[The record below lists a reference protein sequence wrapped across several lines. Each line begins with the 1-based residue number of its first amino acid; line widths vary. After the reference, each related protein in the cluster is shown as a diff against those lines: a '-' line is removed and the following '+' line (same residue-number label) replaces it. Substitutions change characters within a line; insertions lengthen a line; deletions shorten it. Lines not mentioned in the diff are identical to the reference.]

1 MSANLLGDE
10 SSPYLQQH
18 RDNPVHWRAWGPDA
32 LAEAKQADKPILLSV
47 GYSSCH
53 WCHVM
58 AHESFEHNA
67 TAELMNDLYVN
78 IKVDREE
85 RPDLDAIYQRAI
97 TLMGQQ
103 GGWPLTMFL
112 TPDGEPFWGGTY
124 FPREARY
131 GRPGFQDVLKL
142 IHGAYVN
149 EPETVRKNQSNM
161 VEALRK
167 LADNKPGDDIEEKQ
181 IEDIGQA
188 LLREVDPRHGGIGG
202 APKFPQVPILDLL
215 WRNYKRSGS
224 ELMRTAVILSARQMS
239 EGGIYDHLGGGYS
252 RYSTDERWLVPH
264 FEKMLYD
271 NAQILELLCHL
282 WQDTRDP
289 LFKQRAEETV
299 DWLLREMLT
308 KEGAFASAYDADS
321 EGEEGV
327 FYVWQESEIDAL
339 LGVDAEAFK
348 AVYDVTRLGNFEN
361 SNILN
366 RLGRRPEDDMLE
378 EEILKPLRDKLL
390 AVRIQREWPS
400 WDDKVLADWNGMMI
414 SALSFASAVFER
426 PDWLKA
432 AKNAWYYVSG
442 DMAQDPKGGDDA
454 RLCHSARHGQV
465 KHIDFLDDYA
475 EMSRAALMLHEVSG
489 EPVFLERARAWL
501 KLLDAE
507 FWDADAGGYFYS
519 PANGEKLIAR
529 SKQAHDNATPAGNG
543 TLVGVLARLY
553 HLTAEDAYLER
564 ANALVHAFSGEIAD
578 RFAPIPTLI
587 NNSELLHSAMQIVI
601 VGVRG
606 EADND
611 TMIRTVFSLSLPNRV
626 LNVIAPDAALPPGH
640 PAAGKGQQGGAA
652 TAYLCVGPTCSL
664 PVNDAAALRSLLLD
678 ALEPGDSGA
687 LEPDQE
693 DHPEIQPDILQE

>member
-1 MSANLLGDE
+1 MSRNLLSEE

-58 AHESFEHNA
+58 AHESFEHDP
-67 TAELMNDLYVN
+67 TAELMNELFVN

-97 TLMGQQ
+97 SLMGQQ

-124 FPREARY
+124 FPREASY
-131 GRPGFQDVLKL
+131 GRPGFRDVLKL

-161 VEALRK
+161 VEALAK
-167 LADNKPGDDIEEKQ
+167 LADNNPGGDIEEKQ
-181 IEDIGQA
+181 VEDIGQA

-202 APKFPQVPILDLL
+202 APKFPQTPILDLL
-215 WRNYKRSGS
+215 WRNYKRTGS

-282 WQDTRDP
+282 WQDTREP

-299 DWLLREMLT
+299 AWLLREMLT
-308 KEGAFASAYDADS
+308 EEGAFASAYDADS
-321 EGEEGV
+321 EGEEGR

-339 LGVDAEAFK
+339 LGADSDAFK
-348 AVYDVTRLGNFEN
+348 AIYDVTPHGNFEGRT
-361 SNILN
+361 ILN
-366 RLGRRPEDDMLE
+366 RLGRRPDSDAPNE
-378 EEILKPLRDKLL
+378 EKIKPLREKLL
-390 AVRIQREWPS
+390 AERIKREWPS

-414 SALSFASAVFER
+414 SALAFAAAVFER
-426 PDWLKA
+426 PEWLSA
-432 AKNAWYYVSG
+432 ARRAWNYVSG
-442 DMAQDPKGGDDA
+442 DMADGK

-465 KHIDFLDDYA
+465 KQIEFLDDYA
-475 EMSRAALMLHEVSG
+475 EMLRAALTLYEVSG
-489 EPVFLERARAWL
+489 EPAYLERARAWVEI
-501 KLLDAE
+501 LDKD
-507 FWDADAGGYFYS
+507 FWDHDEGGYFYT
-519 PANGEKLIAR
+519 PENGEKLIAR
-529 SKQAHDNATPAGNG
+529 SKPVQDNATPAGNG

-553 HLTAEDAYLER
+553 HVTAEEKYLER
-564 ANALVHAFSGEIAD
+564 ANDLVRAFSGEIGE

-601 VGVRG
+601 VGKRG
-606 EADND
+606 EAG
-611 TMIRTVFSLSLPNRV
+611 TEPMIRTAFALSLPNRI
-626 LNVIAPDAALPPGH
+626 LNVIAPDVTLPPGH
-640 PAAGKGQQGGAA
+640 PAAGKRQQGGKA

-664 PVNDAAALRSLLLD
+664 PVNEAAALRALLQD
-678 ALEPGDSGA
+678 ALEPGDPVREEA
-687 LEPDQE
+687 EN
-693 DHPEIQPDILQE
+693 

>member
-1 MSANLLGDE
+1 
-10 SSPYLQQH
+10 YLQQH

-58 AHESFEHNA
+58 AHESFEHDP
-67 TAELMNDLYVN
+67 TAELMNELFVN

-97 TLMGQQ
+97 SLMGQQ

-124 FPREARY
+124 FPREASY
-131 GRPGFQDVLKL
+131 GRPGFRDVLKL

-161 VEALRK
+161 VEALAK
-167 LADNKPGDDIEEKQ
+167 LADNNPGGDIEEKQ
-181 IEDIGQA
+181 VEDIGQA

-202 APKFPQVPILDLL
+202 APKFPQTPILDLL
-215 WRNYKRSGS
+215 WRNYKRTGS

-282 WQDTRDP
+282 WQDTREP

-299 DWLLREMLT
+299 AWLLREMLT
-308 KEGAFASAYDADS
+308 EEGAFASAYDADS
-321 EGEEGV
+321 EGEEGR
-327 FYVWQESEIDAL
+327 FYVWQESEIDEL
-339 LGVDAEAFK
+339 LGTEADAFK
-348 AVYDVTRLGNFEN
+348 AIYDVTPHGNFEGRT
-361 SNILN
+361 ILN
-366 RLGRRPEDDMLE
+366 RLGRRPDSDAPNE
-378 EEILKPLRDKLL
+378 EKIKPLREKLL
-390 AVRIQREWPS
+390 AERIKREWPS

-414 SALSFASAVFER
+414 SALAFAAAVFER
-426 PDWLKA
+426 PEWLSA
-432 AKNAWYYVSG
+432 ARRAWNYVSG
-442 DMAQDPKGGDDA
+442 DMADGK

-465 KHIDFLDDYA
+465 KQIEFLDDYA
-475 EMSRAALMLHEVSG
+475 EMLRAALTLYEVSG
-489 EPVFLERARAWL
+489 EPAYLERARAWVEI
-501 KLLDAE
+501 LDKD
-507 FWDADAGGYFYS
+507 FWDHDEGGYFYT
-519 PANGEKLIAR
+519 PENGEKLIAR
-529 SKQAHDNATPAGNG
+529 SKPVQDNATPAGNG

-553 HLTAEDAYLER
+553 HVTAEEKYLER
-564 ANALVHAFSGEIAD
+564 ANDLVRAFSGEIGE

-587 NNSELLHSAMQIVI
+587 NNSELL
-601 VGVRG
+601 
-606 EADND
+606 
-611 TMIRTVFSLSLPNRV
+611 
-626 LNVIAPDAALPPGH
+626 
-640 PAAGKGQQGGAA
+640 
-652 TAYLCVGPTCSL
+652 
-664 PVNDAAALRSLLLD
+664 
-678 ALEPGDSGA
+678 
-687 LEPDQE
+687 
-693 DHPEIQPDILQE
+693 

>member
-1 MSANLLGDE
+1 MSGNLLGEE

-32 LAEAKQADKPILLSV
+32 LAEAKQAGKPILLSV

-58 AHESFEHNA
+58 AHESFEHNE
-67 TAELMNDLYVN
+67 TAELMNELFVN

-97 TLMGQQ
+97 SLMGQQ

-124 FPREARY
+124 FPRDAKY
-131 GRPGFQDVLKL
+131 GRPGFRDVLRQ
-142 IHGAYVN
+142 IHGAFVN
-149 EPETVRKNQSNM
+149 EPEAVRKNQTNM
-161 VEALRK
+161 VDALRK
-167 LADNKPGDDIEEKQ
+167 LADNNPGGDIEEKQ
-181 IEDIGQA
+181 IENIGQT

-215 WRNYKRSGS
+215 WRNHKRTGS

-282 WQDTRDP
+282 WQDTREP

-299 DWLLREMLT
+299 EWLLREMLT
-308 KEGAFASAYDADS
+308 GEGAFASAYDADS
-321 EGEEGV
+321 EGEEGR
-327 FYVWQESEIDAL
+327 FYVWQESEIDSL
-339 LGVDAEAFK
+339 LGADAEAFK
-348 AVYDVTRLGNFEN
+348 SVYDVTPHGNFEG
-361 SNILN
+361 STILN
-366 RLGRRPEDDMLE
+366 RLGRAPEGGMPDE
-378 EEILKPLRDKLL
+378 AILRPLRETLL
-390 AVRIQREWPS
+390 AVRIKREWPS

-414 SALSFASAVFER
+414 SALALAAAVFER
-426 PDWLKA
+426 PDWLA
-432 AKNAWYYVSG
+432 AARRAWDYITG
-442 DMAQDPKGGDDA
+442 DMVQGT

-465 KHIDFLDDYA
+465 KKVEFLDDYA
-475 EMSRAALMLHEVSG
+475 EMSRAALMMYEVSG
-489 EPVFLERARAWL
+489 EPLFLERARAWV
-501 KLLDAE
+501 KILDSD
-507 FWDADAGGYFYS
+507 FWDADEGGYFYS
-519 PANGEKLIAR
+519 PESGEKLIAR
-529 SKQAHDNATPAGNG
+529 SKPVHDNATPSGNG

-564 ANALVHAFSGEIAD
+564 ANDLVRAFSGEIGE

-587 NNSELLHSAMQIVI
+587 NNSDLLHSALQIVI
-601 VGVRG
+601 VGKRG
-606 EADND
+606 EAETDA
-611 TMIRTVFSLSLPNRV
+611 MIRTVFSLSLPNRV
-626 LNVIAPDAALPPGH
+626 LNIIAPDATLPPGH
-640 PAAGKGQQGGAA
+640 PAAGKGQQEGKA
-652 TAYLCVGPTCSL
+652 TAFLCVGPTCSL
-664 PVNDAAALRSLLLD
+664 PVCEAAALRTLLQD
-678 ALEPGDSGA
+678 ALEPGDQAPTEESS
-687 LEPDQE
+687 
-693 DHPEIQPDILQE
+693 